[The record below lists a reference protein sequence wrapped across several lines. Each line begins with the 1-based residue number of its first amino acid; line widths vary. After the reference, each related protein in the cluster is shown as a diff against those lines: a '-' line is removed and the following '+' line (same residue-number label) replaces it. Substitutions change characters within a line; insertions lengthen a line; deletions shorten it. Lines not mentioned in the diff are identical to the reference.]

1 MFSRN
6 NKAAPPSITSFS
18 AIAVDRPHSEPHN
31 RPSSAPW
38 AKQYL
43 EAECGMSRSRRT
55 KGADAEGLGVAAAA
69 GAATTVVS
77 GAAQAEVTVAKPEQE
92 NPSGYRET
100 QHVRD
105 YYDSL

>member
-1 MFSRN
+1 M
-6 NKAAPPSITSFS
+6 
-18 AIAVDRPHSEPHN
+18 SE
-31 RPSSAPW
+31 
-38 AKQYL
+38 KQKETDKPN
-43 EAECGMSRSRRT
+43 EARRQFL
-55 KGADAEGLGVAAAA
+55 KGLGVAAAA